1 MNRSKAKGTAAESAV
16 VTYLQS
22 RGWPHAERRALT
34 GGKDKGDLAGI
45 YGVAGAAM
53 LEVKAWKTANIPA
66 WLREMA
72 VEKDNANA
80 AVAAVISKPR
90 GIGDTRVGDWH
101 VHMTVK
107 QLCDL
112 LEQAGYR

>member
-1 MNRSKAKGTAAESAV
+1 MNRSKTKGTAAESAV

-22 RGWPHAERRALT
+22 RGWPHAERRALA
-34 GGKDKGDLAGI
+34 GGKDKGDVAGI
-45 YGVAGAAM
+45 YGIAGTVVV
-53 LEVKAWKTANIPA
+53 EVKSCKTVAVPA
-66 WLREMA
+66 WLREA
-72 VEKDNANA
+72 AEEQNNAGA
-80 AVAAVISKPR
+80 AVSAVVSKPR

>member
-1 MNRSKAKGTAAESAV
+1 MSASKRKGTEAENAV

-22 RGWPHAERRALT
+22 RGWPHAERRALSGT
-34 GGKDKGDLAGI
+34 KDRGDLAGI
-45 YGVAGAAM
+45 YGIAGTVV
-53 LEVKAWKTANIPA
+53 LEVKNRRTVAVPA
-66 WLREMA
+66 WLREA
-72 VEKDNANA
+72 LAEQQNANA
-80 AVAAVISKPR
+80 AVGAVIAKPV
-90 GIGDTRVGDWH
+90 GVGTTRVGDWH

>member
-1 MNRSKAKGTAAESAV
+1 MTAARTKGTRAESAV

-34 GGKDKGDLAGI
+34 GGKDRGDLAGV
-45 YGVAGAAM
+45 YGIAGAVV
-53 LEVKAWKTANIPA
+53 LEVKSCKTVSVPA
-66 WLREMA
+66 WLREA
-72 VEKDNANA
+72 LVEQENANA
-80 AVAAVISKPR
+80 AVAAVVAKPR
-90 GIGDTRVGDWH
+90 GVGDTRVGEWH
-101 VHMTVK
+101 VHMTFA